1 MKLERLFTPITING
15 MTLKNR
21 AVMPAMGTG
30 YGNPDGTISDRL
42 IAYLA
47 RRAQGGTG
55 LIITEICAVDPRG
68 KAFPNQIG
76 AWSDS
81 FLPGLTGL
89 AAAIHREGGKIAL
102 QLHHAGRETFEQA
115 AGAVPEAPS
124 AIPSAV
130 LGQP

>member
-1 MKLERLFTPITING
+1 MKLERLFAPITING

-81 FLPGLTGL
+81 FLPGLTRL
-89 AAAIHREGGKIAL
+89 ATAIHRHRHGSDRRYHTAIARC
-102 QLHHAGRETFEQA
+102 QLLSQSRR
-115 AGAVPEAPS
+115 
-124 AIPSAV
+124 
-130 LGQP
+130 